1 MAVEIKHC
9 PKVSDAHSEKNER
22 APVKSRILEEV
33 ERPVSARPMGFV
45 KHAWYL
51 SLKLGFDFALALV
64 MLALAAP
71 LILLAALLVKL
82 TSRGSAFYTQRRVGQ
97 YGQQFTIV
105 KLRTMVENCESL
117 TGPRWAIP
125 GDPRVT
131 LVGQVLRITHL
142 DELPQLVNVLRGDMS
157 IIGPRPE
164 RPEFLPNLER
174 QLPGYRDRLLVKPG
188 VTGLAQVQLPADTD
202 IESVRRKLALDLW
215 YVEHVNPWLDLRL
228 LLCTGLYILGV
239 PFRIAGKLCAVPSDH
254 AVEAKPDA
262 DQPAIVRPRPQVA
275 A

>member
-1 MAVEIKHC
+1 M
-9 PKVSDAHSEKNER
+9 P
-22 APVKSRILEEV
+22 PKSRPRKEV
-33 ERPVSARPMGFV
+33 ERPLSARPMGFV
-45 KHAWYL
+45 RNAWYL
-51 SLKLGFDFALALV
+51 SLKSAVDSVLALV
-64 MLALAAP
+64 LLAFASP
-71 LILLAALLVKL
+71 IILLAAVLVKL
-82 TSRGSAFYTQRRVGQ
+82 TSRGPAFYTQTRVGQ
-97 YGQQFTIV
+97 YGQHFTIV

-131 LVGQVLRITHL
+131 LLGQVLRVTHL
-142 DELPQLVNVLRGDMS
+142 DELPQLLNVLRGDMS

-202 IESVRRKLALDLW
+202 IESVRRKLSLDLW
-215 YVEHVNPWLDLRL
+215 YVENVSPWLDLRI
-228 LLCTGLYILGV
+228 LLCTGFYILGV
-239 PFRIAGKLCAVPSDH
+239 PFRIGGKLCAVPS
-254 AVEAKPDA
+254 ANFA
-262 DQPAIVRPRPQVA
+262 DSSPETTLPETVRARARVA